1 MGLEVHHQIPAS
13 RPKSAPRRENI
24 RPALA
29 MQNMRVEGHVIGEK
43 RAEKLRI
50 MCRDSPIAG
59 TLLDLKDVRPRVGG
73 SGARCNTHR
82 RDKATSYQRRK
93 YAMPQPV

>member
-1 MGLEVHHQIPAS
+1 
-13 RPKSAPRRENI
+13 
-24 RPALA
+24 

-59 TLLDLKDVRPRVGG
+59 TLLDMKDVRPRVGG
-73 SGARCNTHR
+73 RNTYR
-82 RDKATSYQRRK
+82 RDKATGYQRRK